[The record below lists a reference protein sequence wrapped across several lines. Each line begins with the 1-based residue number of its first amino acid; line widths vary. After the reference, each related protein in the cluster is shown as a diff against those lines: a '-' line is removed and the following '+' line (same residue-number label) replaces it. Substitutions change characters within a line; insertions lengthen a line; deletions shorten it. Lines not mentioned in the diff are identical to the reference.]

1 MTAMALF
8 SCKKLTDATVLGLQP
23 CRFVPAV
30 EGFGHGPA
38 ASAGVGTRVTALAII
53 GSGEA
58 MTPAGS

>member
-1 MTAMALF
+1 MPPPW
-8 SCKKLTDATVLGLQP
+8 GLKP
-23 CRFVPAV
+23 CRFAPAV
-30 EGFGHGPA
+30 EGVGHSPA